1 MESNVKKEKDF
12 DSPTLINYLRQDI
25 PIEEIRDYS
34 SSGRI
39 ASIDFIKG
47 FAIIFIML
55 AHYAAVWLDQDWY
68 FMYGLAFMFLDILGP
83 SLFIFL
89 SALSVVFTVKKK
101 KGKMPEKLIRN
112 RVFSRGLIIMVI
124 GMFINLSVTNYPFP
138 LNLWGW
144 NILFFM
150 GFSQIFSYY
159 ALKITKMPRAIIGI
173 FIIFLTPTIRA
184 FLYTGKDTNLIIA
197 FFHFVITS
205 ANPSVTLLPWLS
217 ICFISTIFGEYLYEA
232 MDKKS
237 EKTYSGLFR
246 IFLTWGIFLIVAG
259 VIMGYTLQTVD
270 SMNIL
275 EYGHLNLLEIAN
287 SQGIFY
293 LPGMPDFL
301 IRGTASNMLY
311 DLGAAL
317 TIIAVAFYFIDLKG
331 KSNNIVKM
339 FNYYGKISLSLFM
352 LHFIFMPLYFKQLN
366 IFLFA
371 IIFIAN
377 AGFLGFLMYIW
388 IEFGNGIG
396 SPEWLMVQIGRIG
409 QKTGENIKKTSKVAV
424 EKTTTMVGKTRQSIK
439 KKK

>member
-39 ASIDFIKG
+39 ASIDFVKG
-47 FAIIFIML
+47 FAIVFIIL
-55 AHYAAVWLDQDWY
+55 AHYAAVWLDKDWY
-68 FMYGLAFMFLDILGP
+68 FVYGLVFMFLDILGP

-89 SALSVVFTVKKK
+89 SALSVVFTVKRKA
-101 KGKMPEKLIRN
+101 GKMPEKLIRN

-124 GMFINLSVTNYPFP
+124 GVFINLTVTYYPFP

-184 FLYTGKDTNLIIA
+184 FLYNGKDINLIVA
-197 FFHFVITS
+197 FFHFIITS

-217 ICFISTIFGEYLYEA
+217 ICFISTIFGEYLYEV
-232 MDKKS
+232 MNKKS
-237 EKTYSGLFR
+237 ENTYRGLFR
-246 IFLTWGIFLIVAG
+246 IFFTWGIFLILTG
-259 VIMGYTLQTVD
+259 VLMGYTLQTVD
-270 SMNIL
+270 TMNIL
-275 EYGHLNLLEIAN
+275 EYGHLHLLGIAN
-287 SQGIFY
+287 NQNFFY

-311 DLGAAL
+311 GLGASL

-331 KSNNIVKM
+331 KLNNIIRM
-339 FNYYGKISLSLFM
+339 FIYYGKISLSLFM
-352 LHFIFMPLYFKQLN
+352 LHFIFMPLYVKQLN
-366 IFLFA
+366 IF
-371 IIFIAN
+371 IFPIFYIASV
-377 AGFLGFLMYIW
+377 GLLGFLMYIW
-388 IEFGNGIG
+388 IEYGNGIG

-409 QKTGENIKKTSKVAV
+409 QKTGENIKKTSKFAV
-424 EKTTTMVGKTRQSIK
+424 EKTKKSIEK
-439 KKK
+439 IRT

>member
-1 MESNVKKEKDF
+1 MESNSRKEKDL

-55 AHYAAVWLDQDWY
+55 AHYASVWLDQDWY

-89 SALSVVFTVKKK
+89 SALSVVFTVKRKT
-101 KGKMPEKLIRN
+101 GKMPEKLIRN
-112 RVFSRGLIIMVI
+112 RVFSRGLTVMVI
-124 GMFINLSVTNYPFP
+124 GVFINLSVTNYPFP
-138 LNLWGW
+138 VNLWGW

-184 FLYTGKDTNLIIA
+184 FLYTGKDTNLIVA
-197 FFHFVITS
+197 FFHFIITS

-232 MDKKS
+232 MEEKS

-246 IFLTWGIFLIVAG
+246 IFITWGIFLILAG

-270 SMNIL
+270 TMNIL
-275 EYGHLNLLEIAN
+275 EYGHLSLLEIAN
-287 SQGIFY
+287 SQNFLY

-366 IFLFA
+366 IYLFLV
-371 IIFIAN
+371 IFIAN
-377 AGFLGFLMYIW
+377 VGFLGFLMYIW

-409 QKTGENIKKTSKVAV
+409 QKTGENIKKTSKVTV
-424 EKTTTMVGKTRQSIK
+424 EKTATIVEKTKQAIK
-439 KKK
+439 KK

>member
-1 MESNVKKEKDF
+1 MKPNAKKENDF

-39 ASIDFIKG
+39 ASIDFVKG
-47 FAIIFIML
+47 FAIIFIIL
-55 AHYAAVWLDQDWY
+55 AHYASVWLNQDWY

-101 KGKMPEKLIRN
+101 AGKMPEKLIRN
-112 RVFSRGLIIMVI
+112 RVFSRGLIIMAI
-124 GMFINLSVTNYPFP
+124 GVLINVGVPNYDFP

-184 FLYTGKDTNLIIA
+184 FLYIEQDTNLIVG
-197 FFHFVITS
+197 FFHFLITS

-217 ICFISTIFGEYLYEA
+217 ICFISTIFGEYLYDA
-232 MDKKS
+232 MNDKS
-237 EKTYSGLFR
+237 ENTYKGLFR
-246 IFLTWGIFLIVAG
+246 IFFTWGIFLIITG
-259 VIMGYTLQTVD
+259 VIMGFTLQTFNT
-270 SMNIL
+270 MNKY
-275 EYGHLNLLEIAN
+275 EYGHLDLWRIAN
-287 SQGIFY
+287 EQSFFY

-311 DLGAAL
+311 NLGAAL

-331 KSNNIVKM
+331 KLNNVVRM

-352 LHFIFMPLYFKQLN
+352 VHFIFMPLYFKQLN

-371 IIFIAN
+371 VICVAN
-377 AGFLGFLMYIW
+377 IGLLGFLMYIW
-388 IEFGNGIG
+388 IEYGRGIG

-409 QKTGENIKKTSKVAV
+409 QKTGEKIKKTSEFAV
-424 EKTTTMVGKTRQSIK
+424 EKTKKSIEK
-439 KKK
+439 RRS

>member
-1 MESNVKKEKDF
+1 MNAKKEDDF
-12 DSPTLINYLRQDI
+12 ISPTLVNYLRQEI

-39 ASIDFIKG
+39 ESIDFVKG
-47 FAIIFIML
+47 FAILFIIL
-55 AHYAAVWLDQDWY
+55 AHYAAVWLNEEWY
-68 FMYGLAFMFLDILGP
+68 FVYGLAFMFLDILGP

-101 KGKMPEKLIRN
+101 AGKMPEKLIRN
-112 RVFSRGLIIMVI
+112 RVFSRGLIIVVI
-124 GMFINLSVTNYPFP
+124 GVFINLTEHYYPFP

-184 FLYTGKDTNLIIA
+184 FLYTEKDTNLIVG
-197 FFHFVITS
+197 FFHFIITS

-232 MDKKS
+232 MSDKS
-237 EKTYSGLFR
+237 ENRFRGLFR
-246 IFLTWGIFLIVAG
+246 IFFTWGISLIVAG
-259 VIMGYTLQTVD
+259 VMMGFTLQTVVT
-270 SMNIL
+270 MNMS
-275 EYGHLNLLEIAN
+275 EYGHLSLLGIAN
-287 SQGIFY
+287 DQSFFY

-311 DLGAAL
+311 NLGAAL
-317 TIIAVAFYFIDLKG
+317 TIIGIAFYFIDLKG
-331 KSNNIVKM
+331 KSNNIVRM
-339 FNYYGKISLSLFM
+339 FRYYGKISLSLFM
-352 LHFIFMPLYFKQLN
+352 IHFIFMPLYVKQLN
-366 IFLFA
+366 IFLFPV
-371 IIFIAN
+371 IYIAN
-377 AGFLGFLMYIW
+377 VGLLGFMMYIW
-388 IEFGNGIG
+388 IEYGKGIG

-409 QKTGENIKKTSKVAV
+409 QKTGENIKKTSKLAV
-424 EKTTTMVGKTRQSIK
+424 EKTKKSIEK
-439 KKK
+439 RRT

>member
-1 MESNVKKEKDF
+1 MKSNAKKENDF
-12 DSPTLINYLRQDI
+12 DSPTLINYLKQDI

-39 ASIDFIKG
+39 ASIDFVKG
-47 FAIIFIML
+47 FAIIFIIL
-55 AHYAAVWLDQDWY
+55 AHYASVWLNQDWY

-83 SLFIFL
+83 SLFVFL

-101 KGKMPEKLIRN
+101 AGKIPEKLIRN
-112 RVFSRGLIIMVI
+112 RVFSRGLIIMAI
-124 GMFINLSVTNYPFP
+124 GVLINVGVPNYDFP

-184 FLYTGKDTNLIIA
+184 FLYNEQDTNLIVG
-197 FFHFVITS
+197 FFHFLITS

-232 MDKKS
+232 MNDKS
-237 EKTYSGLFR
+237 ENTYKGLFR
-246 IFLTWGIFLIVAG
+246 IFFTWGIFLIITG
-259 VIMGYTLQTVD
+259 VIMGFTLQTFNT
-270 SMNIL
+270 MNKY
-275 EYGHLNLLEIAN
+275 EYGHIDLWRIAN
-287 SQGIFY
+287 EQSFFY

-311 DLGAAL
+311 NLGAAL

-331 KSNNIVKM
+331 KLNNVVRM

-352 LHFIFMPLYFKQLN
+352 VHFIFMPLYFKQLN
-366 IFLFA
+366 IILFA
-371 IIFIAN
+371 VICVAN
-377 AGFLGFLMYIW
+377 IGLLGFLMYIW
-388 IEFGNGIG
+388 IEYGRGIG

-409 QKTGENIKKTSKVAV
+409 QKTGENIKKTSQFAV
-424 EKTTTMVGKTRQSIK
+424 EKTKKTIEKRK
-439 KKK
+439 N

>member
-1 MESNVKKEKDF
+1 MESKAKKENDF

-39 ASIDFIKG
+39 ASIDFVKG
-47 FAIIFIML
+47 FAIVFIIL
-55 AHYAAVWLDQDWY
+55 AHYAAVWLDTDWY

-101 KGKMPEKLIRN
+101 AGKMPEKLIRN

-124 GMFINLSVTNYPFP
+124 GAFINLSVTYYPFP

-150 GFSQIFSYY
+150 GFSQIFAYY
-159 ALKITKMPRAIIGI
+159 SLKLSKMPRAIIGI

-184 FLYTGKDTNLIIA
+184 FLYNGKDTNLIVS
-197 FFHFVITS
+197 FFHFIITS

-237 EKTYSGLFR
+237 EDIYRGLFR
-246 IFLTWGIFLIVAG
+246 IFFTWGIFLILAG
-259 VIMGYTLQTVD
+259 VITGYTLQTFNT
-270 SMNIL
+270 MNEL
-275 EYGHLNLLEIAN
+275 EYGHLLLLDIAN
-287 SQGIFY
+287 SQSFFY

-331 KSNNIVKM
+331 KSNNFVRM

-352 LHFIFMPLYFKQLN
+352 VHFIFMPLYFKQLN
-366 IFLFA
+366 IFLFTV
-371 IIFIAN
+371 IYIAN
-377 AGFLGFLMYIW
+377 IGLLGFLMYIW
-388 IEFGNGIG
+388 IEYGKGIG

-424 EKTTTMVGKTRQSIK
+424 EKTKKSIEK
-439 KKK
+439 RRT

>member
-1 MESNVKKEKDF
+1 
-12 DSPTLINYLRQDI
+12 
-25 PIEEIRDYS
+25 
-34 SSGRI
+34 
-39 ASIDFIKG
+39 
-47 FAIIFIML
+47 ML

-68 FMYGLAFMFLDILGP
+68 FVYGLAFMFLDILGP

-89 SALSVVFTVKKK
+89 SALSVVFTVKRKT
-101 KGKMPEKLIRN
+101 GKMPEKLIRN

-124 GMFINLSVTNYPFP
+124 GLFINLSVTNYPFP

-159 ALKITKMPRAIIGI
+159 ALKISKMPRAIIGI
-173 FIIFLTPTIRA
+173 FIIFLTP
-184 FLYTGKDTNLIIA
+184 LIVS

-217 ICFISTIFGEYLYEA
+217 ICFISTIFGEYLYDA

-237 EKTYSGLFR
+237 EETYRGLFR
-246 IFLTWGIFLIVAG
+246 IFLTWGIFLILTG
-259 VIMGYTLQTVD
+259 VIMGYSLQTVE

-287 SQGIFY
+287 SQGLFY

-366 IFLFA
+366 IYLFA
-371 IIFIAN
+371 VVFIAN
-377 AGFLGFLMYIW
+377 VGFLGFLMYIW
-388 IEFGNGIG
+388 IEYGNGVG

-424 EKTTTMVGKTRQSIK
+424 EKTATMVGKTRQSIK

>member
-1 MESNVKKEKDF
+1 MKSNAKKENDF

-39 ASIDFIKG
+39 ASIDFVKG
-47 FAIIFIML
+47 FAIIFIIL
-55 AHYAAVWLDQDWY
+55 AHYASVWLNQDWY

-83 SLFIFL
+83 SLFVFL

-101 KGKMPEKLIRN
+101 AGKMPEKLIRN
-112 RVFSRGLIIMVI
+112 RVFSRGLIIMAI
-124 GMFINLSVTNYPFP
+124 GMLINVGVPNYDFP

-173 FIIFLTPTIRA
+173 F
-184 FLYTGKDTNLIIA
+184 
-197 FFHFVITS
+197 
-205 ANPSVTLLPWLS
+205 
-217 ICFISTIFGEYLYEA
+217 GEYLYEA
-232 MDKKS
+232 MNDKS
-237 EKTYSGLFR
+237 ENTYKGLFR
-246 IFLTWGIFLIVAG
+246 IFFTWGIFLIITG
-259 VIMGYTLQTVD
+259 VIMGFTLQTFNT
-270 SMNIL
+270 MNKY
-275 EYGHLNLLEIAN
+275 EYGHIDLWRIAN
-287 SQGIFY
+287 EQSFFY

-311 DLGAAL
+311 NLGAAL

-331 KSNNIVKM
+331 KLNNVVRM
-339 FNYYGKISLSLFM
+339 FNYYGKISLSLFIV
-352 LHFIFMPLYFKQLN
+352 HNIFMPLYFKQLN

-371 IIFIAN
+371 VICVAN
-377 AGFLGFLMYIW
+377 IGLLGFLMYIW
-388 IEFGNGIG
+388 IEYGRGIG

-409 QKTGENIKKTSKVAV
+409 QKTGENIKKTSQFAV
-424 EKTTTMVGKTRQSIK
+424 EKTKKTIEKRRT
-439 KKK
+439 

>member
-1 MESNVKKEKDF
+1 
-12 DSPTLINYLRQDI
+12 
-25 PIEEIRDYS
+25 
-34 SSGRI
+34 
-39 ASIDFIKG
+39 
-47 FAIIFIML
+47 
-55 AHYAAVWLDQDWY
+55 
-68 FMYGLAFMFLDILGP
+68 
-83 SLFIFL
+83 
-89 SALSVVFTVKKK
+89 
-101 KGKMPEKLIRN
+101 
-112 RVFSRGLIIMVI
+112 
-124 GMFINLSVTNYPFP
+124 
-138 LNLWGW
+138 
-144 NILFFM
+144 M

-184 FLYTGKDTNLIIA
+184 FLYTGKDTNLIIT
-197 FFHFVITS
+197 FFHFIITS

-232 MDKKS
+232 MEKKS

-246 IFLTWGIFLIVAG
+246 LFITWGIFLILTG
-259 VIMGYTLQTVD
+259 IIMGYTLQTVD

-275 EYGHLNLLEIAN
+275 EYGHLSLLEIAN
-287 SQGIFY
+287 SQSFFY

-331 KSNNIVKM
+331 KSNDIVKM

-352 LHFIFMPLYFKQLN
+352 LHFIFMPLYVKQLN
-366 IFLFA
+366 IYLFA
-371 IIFIAN
+371 VIFIAN
-377 AGFLGFLMYIW
+377 VGLLGFLMYIW
-388 IEFGNGIG
+388 IEYGKGIG

-424 EKTTTMVGKTRQSIK
+424 EKTKR
-439 KKK
+439 